1 MPKFLLSLLFVCT
14 TTLVWSQD
22 SQQEKLEQRKA
33 QIQQE
38 IKENE
43 RLLQSVK
50 KKEKSAV
57 SVMAIQEKKIAL
69 KENLIK
75 TTEKQAKLLSNDM
88 YINQVQINKLKKEL
102 VVLKEDYAKMIMKSY
117 KSRSEESRAMFLL
130 SSKNFQQAYKRL
142 QYMKQYT
149 SFRKIQGEEI
159 QGKSKELIGY
169 NQKLEVQKS
178 AKQKLIDEKEKER
191 LSLEKEKQEQE
202 KLVNAIKKDKNKLA
216 TDIKKKQQEA
226 RAIDKQIDR
235 LIRQAI
241 AEANRKAAAERAK
254 QKAAA
259 TAAAKEKK
267 AAAAAAAKELAN
279 ANKTGKTIKT
289 AVKPVVEEEPA
300 EEAKK
305 PISSTKIDLTPE
317 AKIVADNFRANKG
330 RLPYPVE
337 RGKITLGFGYQP
349 HPVYKSLMVHN
360 SGVEITTDQGAT
372 ARAVFDG
379 VVTSVFDLTKV
390 TKAVMIQHGDYF
402 TVYQNLSSVNV
413 SMGDKVSRKQALGRI
428 RSNGETGKTVLKFL
442 IYQNTSYI
450 NPAGWLSN

>member
-14 TTLVWSQD
+14 ATLVWSQD

-43 RLLQSVK
+43 RLLQTVK

-88 YINQVQINKLKKEL
+88 YINQLEINKLKRILKE
-102 VVLKEDYAKMIMKSY
+102 LKEDYAKMIVKSY

-149 SFRKIQGEEI
+149 SFRKTQGEEI
-159 QGKSKELIGY
+159 KVKSKELLVY
-169 NQKLEVQKS
+169 NQKLEVQKKT
-178 AKQKLIDEKEKER
+178 KQKLIDEKEKEK
-191 LSLEKEKQEQE
+191 LSLEQEKKEQE
-202 KLVNAIKKDKNKLA
+202 KVVNSIKKDKNKIA
-216 TDIKKKQQEA
+216 NDIKKKRQEA
-226 RAIDKQIDR
+226 KAIDKQIDR

-254 QKAAA
+254 AKAEAN
-259 TAAAKEKK
+259 KK
-267 AAAAAAAKELAN
+267 AAAARALAN
-279 ANKTGKTIKT
+279 ANKTNKVTE
-289 AVKPVVEEEPA
+289 KPVEKVEA
-300 EEAKK
+300 TK

-337 RGKITLGFGYQP
+337 RGKITLGFGNQA

-360 SGVEITTDQGAT
+360 SGVEITTDQGAN

-379 VVTSVFDLTKV
+379 VVFSVFNV
-390 TKAVMIQHGDYF
+390 SPVNRAVMIQHGDYF

-413 SMGDKVSRKQALGRI
+413 SKGDKVSRKQSIGRV
-428 RSNGETGKTVLKFL
+428 RSNGETGKTVIKFL
-442 IYQNTSYI
+442 ILQNTSYM